1 MPTAL
6 TSTGHEF
13 ASLLLGGA
21 DQASQIV
28 PPVLFSTSRYHDTSG
43 YFTDNWRIHK
53 RLTLTLGLRYEVPI
67 AWYIPTSDGY
77 SHIDLKT
84 PNPAAGGLPGALVFS
99 GTGPGRTGEKRFFPI
114 DFSDIGPRLGFAYQ
128 MTSKTVIRGGYA
140 IYYQGIS
147 SGGCG
152 CRYGFA
158 GSNDLVSD
166 GRNAILNWDNGVPL
180 APGYR
185 PPPIID
191 PSYVNFQTVATQSKT
206 SDQAGRIRNWS
217 LGIQHEVKNF
227 LFDVSYQGNRGSRLN
242 SSSDLNQ
249 LPVSQLLKGSL
260 LGKRIDSPE
269 AIAAGIKP
277 PFADFPASQTVA
289 QALRNYPQYLGLYAL
304 GAAYGRSWYDALQVK
319 VERRFG
325 SYQILANYT
334 WSKNLGYGH
343 YRQVFD
349 QIGDPG
355 TPQDYNDPRESKSY
369 NNMDI
374 PHVFNILSTF
384 DLPFGKGKKFLKS
397 DNRISNLL
405 ASGWTIST
413 AHVYRAGTLIRLVT
427 PGNPLGN
434 GVIFAQATKAN
445 LTGAPIST
453 GADRTSLD
461 PNDPNSR
468 WINPA
473 AFAAAPLYSLGTA
486 AFYQN
491 SFRNPMFLDERL
503 SIVKRTTLW
512 NNDKNPVVLTY
523 RADAFNLLNRTA
535 FGGIVGTVGNA
546 NFGRPTGP
554 QNGSRIIT
562 MGLRLTF

>member
-1 MPTAL
+1 M
-6 TSTGHEF
+6 
-13 ASLLLGGA
+13 
-21 DQASQIV
+21 
-28 PPVLFSTSRYHDTSG
+28 
-43 YFTDNWRIHK
+43 
-53 RLTLTLGLRYEVPI
+53 
-67 AWYIPTSDGY
+67 
-77 SHIDLKT
+77 T
-84 PNPAAGGLPGALVFS
+84 P
-99 GTGPGRTGEKRFFPI
+99 
-114 DFSDIGPRLGFAYQ
+114 
-128 MTSKTVIRGGYA
+128 KTVIRGGYA

-166 GRNAILNWDNGVPL
+166 GKNAILNWDNGVPL

-191 PSYVNFQTVATQSKT
+191 PSYVNFQSVATQSKT
-206 SDQAGRIRNWS
+206 TDQAGRIKNFS
-217 LGIQHEVKNF
+217 IDIQQEFKNF
-227 LFDVSYQGNRGSRLN
+227 LFDLSYQQNRGSRLN
-242 SSSDLNQ
+242 STSDLNQ

-277 PFADFPASQTVA
+277 PFAGFPVTQTVA
-289 QALRNYPQYLGLYAL
+289 QALRNYPQYLGLSAL
-304 GAAYGRSWYDALQVK
+304 GAAYAQSWYDALQFK

-325 SYQILANYT
+325 SYQLMANYT

-343 YRQVFD
+343 YRQVFS

-369 NNMDI
+369 NNIDI
-374 PHVFNILSTF
+374 PHVLNILSTF
-384 DLPFGKGKKFLKS
+384 DLPFGKDKRFLKI
-397 DNRISNLL
+397 NNKVGNALV
-405 ASGWTIST
+405 SGWTISG
-413 AHVYRAGTLIRLVT
+413 AQVYRSGTAIRLVT

-445 LTGAPIST
+445 LTGAPIRT
-453 GADRTSLD
+453 DAERTSLD

-473 AFAAAPLYSLGTA
+473 AFAAAPLYTLGTA

-491 SFRNPMFLDERL
+491 AFRNPLFMDERV

-512 NNDKNPVVLTY
+512 ANDRNPVVLTY
-523 RADAFNLLNRTA
+523 RADAFNLLNRTV

-554 QNGSRIIT
+554 QNGARIIT
-562 MGLRLTF
+562 MGLRLSF